1 VCCMPPPDR
10 PEVLL
15 HKARQDEL
23 VVERLLGDPDVDDDT
38 LGFHAKQAVEK
49 LLKAVL
55 TSRNVDYPRTHNLG
69 VLIELLASNG
79 IELPA
84 ELADI
89 DRLTPFG
96 TVFRYDE
103 VSPEAG
109 RDRALWLAWV
119 RALREFAQSLIR

>member
-1 VCCMPPPDR
+1 MPPPDR
-10 PEVLL
+10 PEVLF

-23 VVERLLGDPDVDDDT
+23 VVERLLGDRDVDDDT
-38 LGFHAKQAVEK
+38 LGFHAQQAAEK

-69 VLIELLASNG
+69 VLVELLASNG

>member
-1 VCCMPPPDR
+1 MPPPDR

-23 VVERLLGDPDVDDDT
+23 VVERLLGDRDVDDDT
-38 LGFHAKQAVEK
+38 LGLHAQQAAEK

-103 VSPEAG
+103 VSHEAG
-109 RDRALWLAWV
+109 RDRAQWLAWV
-119 RALREFAQSLIR
+119 RALRGFAQSLIR